1 MREVE
6 TLDALLK
13 EPWEKAEKLESL
25 AARLKVLDEELVK
38 AGIDLKQDKTDTQD
52 ENAVEEIVVEDGRA
66 GTADWSSTSR
76 RSCSA
81 SMRSTPR

>member
-13 EPWEKAEKLESL
+13 EPWEKAEKLEAL

-38 AGIDLKQDKTDTQD
+38 AGIDLKQDKT
-52 ENAVEEIVVEDGRA
+52 NAQEKTPWRKLLWKRKSRNRADGVQHPGNPAAHR
-66 GTADWSSTSR
+66 
-76 RSCSA
+76 
-81 SMRSTPR
+81 